1 MEKQIINYETLVKIT
16 SAISA
21 TRDPEE
27 VVLLTVE
34 SVKTALAVKGC
45 TLFLIDRQTDELKKR
60 GKVISPKRCY
70 YALSSSQ

>member
-34 SVKTALAVKGC
+34 SVKTV
-45 TLFLIDRQTDELKKR
+45 FNRSPDRRVENRRVLWTQ
-60 GKVISPKRCY
+60 
-70 YALSSSQ
+70 